1 VDGVLIVVRAGTT
14 DTGDLEYAMVQLAN
28 VRAPVLGVV
37 LNDVDV
43 TAGRYGYG
51 GNYRYY
57 QYYYSD
63 NQS

>member
-1 VDGVLIVVRAGTT
+1 
-14 DTGDLEYAMVQLAN
+14 MVQLAN